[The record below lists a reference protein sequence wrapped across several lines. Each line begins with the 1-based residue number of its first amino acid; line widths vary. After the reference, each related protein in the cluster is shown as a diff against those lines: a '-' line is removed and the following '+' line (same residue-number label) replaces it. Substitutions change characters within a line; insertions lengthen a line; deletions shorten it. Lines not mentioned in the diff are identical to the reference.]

1 MKKISLV
8 LNVVILSVL
17 FIVVAAVVVTY
28 SSGYIINLK
37 QKSIFPTSILEIKA
51 DPSDSE
57 IYLENDKV
65 GIGSVVLKNLEPKV
79 YKFQVKKE
87 GYNTFEKYV
96 SLEPSRVV
104 SFQDI
109 ILFMIKPDSAVANK
123 EVGPEALGQISDSTN
138 ITSAND
144 EIYVDGNFITRLSEP
159 ISGACW
165 YPGKNYIAFTSA
177 GKLKVMYKDGSNLVD
192 LLDKTS
198 SSPVI
203 FINSGKS
210 VLYEASG
217 MVYSSKIR

>member
-1 MKKISLV
+1 MKKVSIV
-8 LNVVILSVL
+8 LNITILSIL
-17 FIVVAAVVVTY
+17 FVVVAFVVVTY

-37 QKSIFPTSILEIKA
+37 QKSISPTSILEIKA

-65 GIGSVVLKNLEPKV
+65 GIGSAVLKNLEPKV
-79 YKFQVKKE
+79 YRFKVKKE
-87 GYNTFEKYV
+87 GYNTFEKYI
-96 SLEPSRVV
+96 SLEPSRVA

-109 ILFMIKPDSAVANK
+109 TLFMTKPDSAVVNK
-123 EVGPEALGQISDSTN
+123 VVGPEALGQISDSTN
-138 ITSAND
+138 IVSAND

-177 GKLKVMYKDGSNLVD
+177 GKLKIMYKDGSNLID

-198 SSPVI
+198 GSPVI

-210 VLYEASG
+210 VLYDVSG
-217 MVYSSKIR
+217 AVYSSKIR